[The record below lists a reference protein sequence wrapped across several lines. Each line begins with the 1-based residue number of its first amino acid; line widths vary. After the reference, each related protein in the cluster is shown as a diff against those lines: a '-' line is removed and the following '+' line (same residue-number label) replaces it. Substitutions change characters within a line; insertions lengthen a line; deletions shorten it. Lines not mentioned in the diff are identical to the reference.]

1 MSFGSNLKYLRR
13 VKNLSQR
20 DLATASDM
28 HIREIGFYESGERKP
43 GLDSIVKLCRG
54 LECSPSQ
61 LIKVRSKPDSNGIE
75 TLAYYND

>member
-1 MSFGSNLKYLRR
+1 MDFGANLKYLRK

-20 DLATASDM
+20 DLATSSNL

-61 LIKVRSKPDSNGIE
+61 LIRVKSGPDSDGFE
-75 TLAYYND
+75 TLTYYND